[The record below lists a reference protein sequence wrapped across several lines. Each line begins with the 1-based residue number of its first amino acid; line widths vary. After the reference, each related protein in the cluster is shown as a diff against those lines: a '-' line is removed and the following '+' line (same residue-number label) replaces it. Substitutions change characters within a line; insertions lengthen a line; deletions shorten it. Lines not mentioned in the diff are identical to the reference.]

1 MARNDQRRQK
11 KLEAK
16 RTKRKEQLRDV
27 ARLKSTGVGERMLAG
42 CRWPVT
48 ESRISESLWEEGI
61 GYAVLVRRGP
71 GGTAAM
77 GLFLLDVY
85 CLGVKDVVMR
95 VEPEHSVSAMLAQ
108 LSKKGCRWRNVSP
121 EHVRKLVDCSMGY
134 ALSLGLAPHRD
145 CAAAMKLFGDID
157 ASQCSVEF
165 VFGCEGKPRYIS
177 GPNDSRMRSK
187 AVVDTL
193 QRTCGPDGFHY
204 LVQIDSPDE
213 LAPLDGEWDDAE
225 QMSLEEDGFD
235 GEADREVADAP
246 RLDQN

>member
-16 RTKRKEQLRDV
+16 RTKRKEQSRDV
-27 ARLKSTGVGERMLAG
+27 ARLKSSGIAERMLAG

-48 ESRISESLWEEGI
+48 ESRISDSLWEEGI

-77 GLFLLDVY
+77 GMFLLDVY

-95 VEPEHSVSAMLAQ
+95 VESEPSISTMLAQ
-108 LSKKGCRWRNVSP
+108 FGENGTRWRNVSP

-134 ALSLGLAPHRD
+134 ALNLGLAPHRD

-157 ASQCSVEF
+157 ASQCAVEF
-165 VFGCEGKPRYIS
+165 VFGCEGKPRYVS
-177 GPNDSRMRSK
+177 GPNDSTARSN
-187 AVVDTL
+187 AVIDTL

-204 LVQIDSPDE
+204 VVRVSNPDE
-213 LAPLDGEWDDAE
+213 LPPLEDEWDDDE
-225 QMSLEEDGFD
+225 QMRLDEDESEGD
-235 GEADREVADAP
+235 DEVEVAPAA
-246 RLDQN
+246 RLDQQ

>member
-16 RTKRKEQLRDV
+16 RTKRKEQVRDV
-27 ARLKSTGVGERMLAG
+27 ARLKSSGVGERMLAG

-48 ESRISESLWEEGI
+48 ESRVSDTLWTEGI

-71 GGTAAM
+71 SGTTAM
-77 GLFLLDVY
+77 SLFLLDVY
-85 CLGVKDVVMR
+85 CLGVKNVVMKA
-95 VEPEHSVSAMLAQ
+95 ESEHSISALLAQ
-108 LSKKGCRWRNVSP
+108 MTEQGTRWTKVSP
-121 EHVRKLVDCSMGY
+121 EHVRKLVESSVAS
-134 ALSLGLAPHRD
+134 ALNLGLAPHRD

-157 ASQCSVEF
+157 ASQCSTEF

-177 GPNDSRMRSK
+177 GPNDSRLRSK

-204 LVQIDSPDE
+204 VVHVGNPDE
-213 LAPLDGEWDDAE
+213 LPPLEDEWDDE
-225 QMSLEEDGFD
+225 EEVSLDEDDSEGD
-235 GEADREVADAP
+235 DDMEVAPAA
-246 RLDQN
+246 RLDQQ